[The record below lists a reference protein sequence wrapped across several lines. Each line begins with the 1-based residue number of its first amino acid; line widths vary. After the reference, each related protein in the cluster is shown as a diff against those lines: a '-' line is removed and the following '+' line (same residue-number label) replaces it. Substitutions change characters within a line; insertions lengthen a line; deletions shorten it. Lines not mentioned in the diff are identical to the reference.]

1 MTKDQRFVELS
12 DETAPGPSSL
22 GGPADV
28 REAAA
33 DQNDEVARNQD
44 EPEDSGSEADTW
56 WTPSDLRVSSRLF
69 DATAPPPNC
78 AKYNQG
84 RPRSSDRRR
93 NARGGVE

>member
-1 MTKDQRFVELS
+1 MTEDQRFVELS
-12 DETAPGPSSL
+12 DEPAPSPGPSSF

-69 DATAPPPNC
+69 DSAAPPSDC
-78 AKYNQG
+78 AQWQ
-84 RPRSSDRRR
+84 DL
-93 NARGGVE
+93 RG